1 MYENKVKKVT
11 SVGSWKLTPTRHFFF
26 FYFPTVFLH
35 NAKHFV
41 FSFSANN
48 EKPVQKLN
56 IIKTV
61 QDSIASFKNYLTV
74 GRNERKNYK

>member
-1 MYENKVKKVT
+1 MEVDTDKT
-11 SVGSWKLTPTRHFFF
+11 FFF
-26 FYFPTVFLH
+26 NFPTVFLL

-48 EKPVQKLN
+48 DKPVQKLN

-61 QDSIASFKNYLTV
+61 QDSIISFKN
-74 GRNERKNYK
+74 

>member
-1 MYENKVKKVT
+1 MEVDTDKT
-11 SVGSWKLTPTRHFFF
+11 FFF
-26 FYFPTVFLH
+26 NFPSVFLP

-61 QDSIASFKNYLTV
+61 QDSIASFKN
-74 GRNERKNYK
+74 

>member
-1 MYENKVKKVT
+1 MYEIKVKKVT

-26 FYFPTVFLH
+26 NFPSVFLP

-56 IIKTV
+56 ITKTV
-61 QDSIASFKNYLTV
+61 QDSIASFKN
-74 GRNERKNYK
+74 